1 MYKQILH
8 TPEGVRDIYNGECR
22 RKQFIQDQLHQV
34 LLSYGYE
41 DIQTPTF
48 EFSPLPQLRQ
58 GDPPADHRPDHRSG
72 AGTAGGDPDSSDGS
86 GDPGQKGRARQGV

>member
-22 RKQFIQDQLHQV
+22 RKQYIQETLHQV
-34 LLSYGYE
+34 LTGYGYE

-48 EFSPLPQLRQ
+48 
-58 GDPPADHRPDHRSG
+58 
-72 AGTAGGDPDSSDGS
+72 
-86 GDPGQKGRARQGV
+86 

>member
-34 LLSYGYE
+34 LLSM
-41 DIQTPTF
+41 DMRIF
-48 EFSPLPQLRQ
+48 RHRHLNFSMYSAVRSVRY
-58 GDPPADHRPDHRSG
+58 RPESY
-72 AGTAGGDPDSSDGS
+72 TSSSTGKEIRLCF
-86 GDPGQKGRARQGV
+86 GLM

>member
-48 EFSPLPQLRQ
+48 EFFVRY
-58 GDPPADHRPDHRSG
+58 RPENYTNSLTGKEIHWCFG
-72 AGTAGGDPDSSDGS
+72 LM
-86 GDPGQKGRARQGV
+86 